1 MLFWIILVLAIAAIV
16 WVVWD
21 ENNVMAGPVSAI
33 MLITLVV
40 SLCVFGCCNINVDG
54 MIAADQKRYE
64 SLVYQYENDM
74 YDNDNDLG
82 KYELMQRIE
91 DWNKELASYRAAQ
104 YDFWIGI
111 YIPNIFDQ
119 YKFIELK

>member
-21 ENNVMAGPVSAI
+21 EYNIMASLVSII
-33 MLITLVV
+33 MVITLVV
-40 SLCVFGCCNINVDG
+40 SLCAFGCYNINVDG

-104 YDFWIGI
+104 DDFWIGI
-111 YIPNIFDQ
+111 YIPNIYDQ